1 MSAPALSPA
10 PESLSPTSISTESD
24 PTESDPTESDPTG
37 SDPTGSTPTND
48 TEPGFAALGLPATLL
63 SAVER
68 LGFTSP
74 TAIQSLTIPAL
85 LSGRDVAGVAQTG
98 TGKTAA
104 FGLPLL
110 AGVDPASS
118 GVQALVLC
126 PTREL
131 AMQVADALTAFA
143 SGLPGVSVVSVYG
156 GAPFYPQKQAL
167 ARGAQVVVGTP
178 GRLIDHLNRGTLD
191 LSGLRLLVLDEAD
204 EMLAMGFADEVEQI
218 LDAAPSARQTALLS
232 ATMPPAIRRVADT
245 HLTDPVDVTVQAA
258 TRTTGTVEQQYLVL
272 PFREKTDVLLRL
284 LHLRKDAGQAA
295 IVFVRAKSACEQLTS
310 ALAGD
315 GLRAASLNGDV
326 PQAERERIVQRLRD
340 GSIDVLVATDVAA
353 RGLDVDRI
361 ALVVNFDAPRDPET
375 YVHRIGRTGRAGR
388 TGTALTFFTPAER
401 NRVRTIERATGARL
415 QSIEPP
421 TPADLVAARSTA
433 ALTAAAARSGALR
446 MDEFTRR
453 AKEFAAQQGLT
464 DSELAAALLALAAG
478 DDGTPLPEPQS
489 RPAGP
494 ARHHSAPREQRNRA
508 ERRHDRFGER
518 AGRADRSGRATE
530 RRSRPERTGPRGS
543 DRRGTGPR
551 WRIAVGH
558 KHGVRPAGIVGAI
571 AGEGGLSGRDLGRID
586 IFDSYSLVEIMP
598 SLNAAT
604 VGRIGAATINGQRL
618 RLRRERER

>member
-1 MSAPALSPA
+1 MN
-10 PESLSPTSISTESD
+10 SD
-24 PTESDPTESDPTG
+24 NAAAG
-37 SDPTGSTPTND
+37 
-48 TEPGFAALGLPATLL
+48 PGFAELGLPARLL
-63 SAVER
+63 TAIER
-68 LGFTSP
+68 LGFTTP
-74 TAIQSLTIPAL
+74 TAIQALTIPAL
-85 LSGRDVAGVAQTG
+85 LAGRDVAGVAQTG

-110 AGVDPASS
+110 AGIDPAQH

-143 SGLPGVSVVSVYG
+143 SGMPGVTVVSVYG

-178 GRLIDHLNRGTLD
+178 GRLIDHLNRGSLD

-218 LDAAPSARQTALLS
+218 LSAAPAQRQTALLS

-245 HLTDPVDVTVQAA
+245 HLTDPVDVTVRAA

-284 LHLRKDAGQAA
+284 LHLRKDADQAA

-310 ALAGD
+310 ALAAD

-326 PQAERERIVQRLRD
+326 PQAERERIVQRLRE

-353 RGLDVDRI
+353 RGLDVERI

-401 NRVRTIERATGARL
+401 NRVRTIERATGAKL
-415 QSIEPP
+415 TAIQPP
-421 TPADLVAARSTA
+421 TPGDLVAARSAA
-433 ALTAAAARSGALR
+433 ALTAAATRAGALR
-446 MDEFTRR
+446 MDEFTLR
-453 AKEFAAQQGLT
+453 AERFAADSGLST
-464 DSELAAALLALAAG
+464 TELAAALLAMAAG
-478 DDGTPLPEPQS
+478 DDGAPLPEPTR
-489 RPAGP
+489 RPQHTG
-494 ARHHSAPREQRNRA
+494 SVGSVREPRNRA
-508 ERRHDRFGER
+508 DRRAGERR
-518 AGRADRSGRATE
+518 T
-530 RRSRPERTGPRGS
+530 RPERTGPRGA
-543 DRRGTGPR
+543 DRRSTGPR
-551 WRIAVGH
+551 WRIAVGR